1 MNKTS
6 ALMDVVERIN
16 NRLIV
21 QEEELDRYVN
31 NAAPQTVILIITGKM
46 LGLIELRDHLQAQ
59 IEAEIDAYEI
69 SQGM

>member
-1 MNKTS
+1 MQKES
-6 ALMDVVERIN
+6 VLIDLVEMIN

-46 LGLIELRDHLQAQ
+46 LGLIELRDNLQAQ
-59 IEAEIDAYEI
+59 IEAGVSAYEI